1 MTNEYDKNWEQ
12 MQPILT
18 IDAND
23 SINPSDN
30 EADIVWH
37 ELQNVYRTKRVLS
50 AILSGYEDTEGGGI
64 GIVYYKGHRIVIP
77 VSEMALNLEEQAGYG
92 NMRNRQIRIINN
104 MIGCEL
110 DFVIIAL
117 DQEAHSV
124 VASRRIAM
132 RAKRRR
138 FYFPNEEGQ
147 TRIREGSKIQ
157 VRVIAVGE
165 KAIRI
170 DAFGAECS
178 IVARD
183 LAWDWLGDARER
195 YYVGERILAVVR
207 NIELDEKTMEVK
219 LSAEVKSLLKNDL
232 LEKLKGC
239 KVQGTYVGRITDIH
253 KGVCY
258 VRLGIEVNG
267 IAHTNKA
274 NRPLGKGD
282 MVNFTVTHL
291 DETKVVAHGLIT
303 RIIQQNIRG

>member
-170 DAFGAECS
+170 DA
-178 IVARD
+178 
-183 LAWDWLGDARER
+183 RER

-232 LEKLKGC
+232 LEKIKGC

-258 VRLGIEVNG
+258 VHLGIEVNG

-291 DETKVVAHGLIT
+291 DEKKVVAHGLIT